1 MMVSLETGIVCYVS
15 LVNVIGFFLMG
26 LDKWKAK
33 NRQWRVSERTLFGI
47 AIVGGSLGCWLGMY
61 TFHHKTKHWYFV
73 VGMPLIFVVQAL
85 SILFLTFN

>member
-15 LVNVIGFFLMG
+15 LVNIAGFFLMG